1 MAAACLSLCLPCLS
15 RAAELCGACFTWAQ
29 QQAQH
34 RQEVQ
39 AQGKARHV
47 RRGNAFST
55 WLQLLL
61 CGGTGTVLNASH
73 LAMQIAVV
81 KQKAKSACGGLWV
94 LHLSRLQCVL
104 SPSAAVEL
112 FQLMQGSHGQCLH
125 VCMTQELAFN
135 SMLC

>member
-1 MAAACLSLCLPCLS
+1 MLPTDEAL
-15 RAAELCGACFTWAQ
+15 AEHEKLEAPKGGGGGG
-29 QQAQH
+29 
-34 RQEVQ
+34 E
-39 AQGKARHV
+39 ARRV

-104 SPSAAVEL
+104 SPSAAVGL
-112 FQLMQGSHGQCLH
+112 FHLMQG
-125 VCMTQELAFN
+125 
-135 SMLC
+135 